1 MIAVERR
8 AALTLIVLASSACW
22 RGQPTG
28 SAAVVTTVNGD
39 PVTALDLKHELVREK
54 RESGGLGPRSE
65 PELQAA
71 RELALKRL
79 IERAELLQ
87 EARRVGVSVLD
98 EDVER
103 AYLALKADYPGT
115 SFDELLAD
123 EEISPQDLHDR
134 LREQLIVRQL
144 FRQQVF
150 SKVTV
155 SDDELKKAYESRT
168 ADLTHP
174 EQVRAE
180 QIVVKTEEEAQALL
194 AQLKHGAGFEA
205 LAHKHSLS
213 PDARQGGD
221 LGWFSR
227 GMMPPI
233 FEEVCFSLPV
243 GQISDVVPSTYGFHL
258 FKVLGRRPAGKPT
271 FEEVHTEL
279 EAKLRREKDAAA
291 EHDYVEGLRAKA
303 TVQTDR
309 KALARVL

>member
-1 MIAVERR
+1 MGRRRFVVSVLLAAV
-8 AALTLIVLASSACW
+8 AGCW

-28 SAAVVTTVNGD
+28 SAAVVATINGD
-39 PVTALDLKHELVREK
+39 PVTALDFKRELVREK

-65 PELQAA
+65 AELEAA

-79 IERAELLQ
+79 IERTQLMQ
-87 EARRVGVSVLD
+87 EARRAGVAVLD
-98 EDVER
+98 EDVNK

-123 EEISPQDLHDR
+123 EEIAPQDLRDR
-134 LREQLIVRQL
+134 LREQLMVRQL

-155 SDDELKKAYESRT
+155 SEQELRAAYETR
-168 ADLTHP
+168 AAELAHP
-174 EQVRAE
+174 EQVHAE

-194 AQLKHGAGFEA
+194 AQIRHGSQTFED
-205 LAHKHSLS
+205 LARKHSLS

-233 FEEVCFSLPV
+233 FEEICFSLPE
-243 GQISDVVPSTYGFHL
+243 GQVSEVVPSTYGFHL
-258 FKVLGRRPAGKPT
+258 FKTLGRRPAGKPT
-271 FEEVHTEL
+271 FEEVRAEL
-279 EAKLRREKDAAA
+279 EGKLRREKDAAA
-291 EHDYVEGLRAKA
+291 EHSYVEALKQKA
-303 TVQTDR
+303 NVQIDR
-309 KALARVL
+309 KVLAKIL

>member
-1 MIAVERR
+1 VACRTR
-8 AALTLIVLASSACW
+8 WSTLALLLTVSSCW

-28 SAAVVTTVNGD
+28 LAAVVTTVNGD
-39 PVTALDLKHELVREK
+39 PLTALDFKHELMREK

-65 PELQAA
+65 AELQTA

-79 IERAELLQ
+79 IERTELMQ

-98 EDVER
+98 EDVDK
-103 AYLALKADYPGT
+103 AYLALRADYPGT

-123 EEISPQDLHDR
+123 EEISPQDLRAR
-134 LREQLIVRQL
+134 LREQLIIRQL

-150 SKVTV
+150 NKVTV
-155 SDDELKKAYESRT
+155 TDDELKRT
-168 ADLTHP
+168 YDGRSAELTRP

-194 AQLKHGAGFEA
+194 AQVKRGSPTFEE
-205 LAHKHSLS
+205 LAKRRSLS

-243 GQISDVVPSTYGFHL
+243 GQVSEVVPSTYGFHL

-271 FEEVHTEL
+271 FEEVRAEL
-279 EAKLRREKDAAA
+279 EGKLRREKDASA
-291 EHDYVEGLRAKA
+291 EKAYVDELKAKA
-303 TVQTDR
+303 NVQIDR
-309 KALARVL
+309 KALAKIL

>member
-1 MIAVERR
+1 MLRRQLAVP
-8 AALTLIVLASSACW
+8 ALLAVVPACW

-28 SAAVVTTVNGD
+28 SAAVVATINGD
-39 PVTALDLKHELVREK
+39 AVTALDFKRELVREK

-65 PELQAA
+65 AELQAA

-79 IERAELLQ
+79 IERTQLMQ

-98 EDVER
+98 EDVNK

-123 EEISPQDLHDR
+123 EEIAPQDLRDR
-134 LREQLIVRQL
+134 LREQLVVRQL

-155 SDDELKKAYESRT
+155 TDEELHKAYETR
-168 ADLTHP
+168 AAELTHA

-194 AQLKHGAGFEA
+194 AQIRHGSQSFED
-205 LAHKHSLS
+205 LARKHSLS

-233 FEEVCFSLPV
+233 FEEVCFSLPE
-243 GQISDVVPSTYGFHL
+243 GQVSEVIPSTYGFHL
-258 FKVLGRRPAGKPT
+258 FKTLGRRPAGKPT
-271 FEEVHTEL
+271 FEEVRTEL
-279 EAKLRREKDAAA
+279 EGKLRREKDAAA
-291 EHDYVEGLRAKA
+291 EQAYVELLKQKA
-303 TVQTDR
+303 NVQIDR
-309 KALARVL
+309 KALAKIL

>member
-1 MIAVERR
+1 MFRR
-8 AALTLIVLASSACW
+8 QLAIAALLAAATGC

-28 SAAVVTTVNGD
+28 SAAVVATINGEA
-39 PVTALDLKHELVREK
+39 VTALDFKRELIREK

-65 PELQAA
+65 AELQAA

-79 IERAELLQ
+79 IERTQLMQ

-98 EDVER
+98 EDVNK

-123 EEISPQDLHDR
+123 EEIAPQDLRDR
-134 LREQLIVRQL
+134 LREQLVVRQL

-150 SKVTV
+150 SKIAVTEA
-155 SDDELKKAYESRT
+155 ELREAYEARASEL
-168 ADLTHP
+168 AHP

-180 QIVVKTEEEAQALL
+180 QMVVKTEEEAQALL
-194 AQLKHGAGFEA
+194 AQIRHGQSFEE
-205 LAHKHSLS
+205 LARKHSLS

-233 FEEVCFSLPV
+233 FEEVCFSLPE
-243 GQISDVVPSTYGFHL
+243 GQVSDVVPSTYGFHL
-258 FKVLGRRPAGKPT
+258 FKTLGRRPAGKPT
-271 FEEVHTEL
+271 FEEVRAEL
-279 EAKLRREKDAAA
+279 EGKLRREKDAAA
-291 EHDYVEGLRAKA
+291 EHAYVEALKQKA
-303 TVQTDR
+303 NVQIDR
-309 KALARVL
+309 KALAKIL